1 MEIGVSTACFYPTP
15 TEHIPELLQRIG
27 VTKAEVFLNSESEY
41 EADFCLPLKES
52 LDAKGI
58 EAVSVHS
65 FVAQHEPFLFS
76 DYPRRVQDAE
86 KIYRKV
92 LKATSMLGAKYH
104 TFHGARKEM
113 LGKYFDVD
121 GYVKTINRLADI
133 AGEYGIKLAL
143 ENVSWCVSCDVE
155 LWREILPKLTSEHLG
170 FTLDLKQARRAD
182 FNYFEYASLFSD
194 RILNVHISDAN
205 AESDCLL
212 PGDGNVNFSAVFS
225 RLQSLGYK
233 GDCII
238 EVYNQAIKSEDHVAK
253 SVAYL
258 QNIAN
263 QSIAKS

>member
-1 MEIGVSTACFYPTP
+1 MEIGVSTACFYPTL
-15 TEHIPELLQRIG
+15 TETTPEILQKMG
-27 VTKAEVFLNSESEY
+27 VKKAEVFLNSQSEY
-41 EADFCLPLKES
+41 EADFCVPLKKK
-52 LDAKGI
+52 LDTCGI
-58 EAVSVHS
+58 EAISVHS

-76 DYPRRVQDAE
+76 DYPRRTADAE
-86 KIYRKV
+86 QVFRNVASACNI
-92 LKATSMLGAKYH
+92 LGAKYY

-143 ENVSWCVSCDVE
+143 ENVSWCVSCDVD

-205 AESDCLL
+205 DESDCLL
-212 PGDGNVNFSAVFS
+212 PGDGDVDFSAVFS